1 MRLLKPVALAAL
13 LGQTAP
19 ALLAQNPTPARPPQ
33 TAPFATLT
41 FAGLRIGE
49 LLDLRWGAVD
59 LAADRIRVGHM
70 KTDAGV
76 RDVTIRPVLRDLL
89 AALKASA
96 PDACPRAY
104 VFGTETGQR
113 QTAGN
118 GVDAC
123 SRRPSAGPTSGSRR
137 RGADRG
143 ELLAAP
149 LLSAV
154 ALGRHR
160 TDPLP
165 VAPRAMVCAIA
176 TWPPS
181 PS

>member
-1 MRLLKPVALAAL
+1 MRNGKPRRSYLDTAEQITAL
-13 LGQTAP
+13 LDAADELDAEANRYRHVQRR
-19 ALLAQNPTPARPPQ
+19 ALLSV
-33 TAPFATLT
+33 FV

-160 TDPLP
+160 TGPF
-165 VAPRAMVCAIA
+165 R
-176 TWPPS
+176 
-181 PS
+181 